1 MGKAKGFSEPL
12 ISAAVDGVAKARV
25 GLASLAKKAAGA
37 VSGLT
42 GSKGVQSD
50 EL

>member
-1 MGKAKGFSEPL
+1 MGKAKDFSEPL
-12 ISAAVDGVAKARV
+12 IAAAADGVAKARD

-42 GSKGVQSD
+42 GMKGVDND